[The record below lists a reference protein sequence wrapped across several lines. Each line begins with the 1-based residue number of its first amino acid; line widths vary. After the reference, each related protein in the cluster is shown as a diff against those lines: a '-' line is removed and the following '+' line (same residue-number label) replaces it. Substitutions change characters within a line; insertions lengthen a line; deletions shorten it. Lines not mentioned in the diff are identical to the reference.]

1 MSTHYLSN
9 KNLIAEIAKSKNSYC
24 WFASPDFAT
33 PTRYTNSL
41 YGPHKEGC
49 DPFQEGEIVRVYT
62 FDHVP
67 ASTITNRSRDHGAR
81 GKAPVNFPPFRQ
93 YHVRDGEL
101 VEVGRS
107 HWKGDLATGH
117 FSADHGRLTNNLGI
131 ALMMI
136 LERYTQKSNWRG
148 YSYRDEMAGDALAHL
163 VKVALRFHEAKGNN
177 PFSFYTTTIYNEVLR
192 RHEKETRERDIR
204 DDLLFMMGKTP
215 SITRQLADQGVKPT
229 PGKRGRPKKIRHE
242 GAQIAA

>member
-1 MSTHYLSN
+1 MC
-9 KNLIAEIAKSKNSYC
+9 I
-24 WFASPDFAT
+24 
-33 PTRYTNSL
+33 
-41 YGPHKEGC
+41 
-49 DPFQEGEIVRVYT
+49 
-62 FDHVP
+62 
-67 ASTITNRSRDHGAR
+67 RD
-81 GKAPVNFPPFRQ
+81 
-93 YHVRDGEL
+93 
-101 VEVGRS
+101 S
-107 HWKGDLATGH
+107 
-117 FSADHGRLTNNLGI
+117 
-131 ALMMI
+131 
-136 LERYTQKSNWRG
+136 
-148 YSYRDEMAGDALAHL
+148 L

>member
-1 MSTHYLSN
+1 M
-9 KNLIAEIAKSKNSYC
+9 
-24 WFASPDFAT
+24 
-33 PTRYTNSL
+33 
-41 YGPHKEGC
+41 
-49 DPFQEGEIVRVYT
+49 
-62 FDHVP
+62 
-67 ASTITNRSRDHGAR
+67 
-81 GKAPVNFPPFRQ
+81 
-93 YHVRDGEL
+93 
-101 VEVGRS
+101 
-107 HWKGDLATGH
+107 KGDLATGH

-136 LERYTQKSNWRG
+136 SERYTQKSNWRG

>member
-107 HWKGDLATGH
+107 HWKGDLATGRSRPPIGQAI
-117 FSADHGRLTNNLGI
+117 SASSSRRSATGCLIRTDGRSSRI
-131 ALMMI
+131 A
-136 LERYTQKSNWRG
+136 R
-148 YSYRDEMAGDALAHL
+148 
-163 VKVALRFHEAKGNN
+163 
-177 PFSFYTTTIYNEVLR
+177 
-192 RHEKETRERDIR
+192 
-204 DDLLFMMGKTP
+204 
-215 SITRQLADQGVKPT
+215 
-229 PGKRGRPKKIRHE
+229 
-242 GAQIAA
+242 